1 MSGND
6 DPWFRGDA
14 PSARPPV
21 GADPFGL
28 DVGQSYRHVPEAQ
41 SRVVPPVAALI
52 SRPLSMHVAFSALL
66 LAAAL
71 ALLTALLG
79 VLTIFDLQGKVQT
92 LIGAEPSGIATVY
105 TDDYI
110 DGATLVLVFVMVA
123 VAAGFAC
130 GYLLFARAVFKGR
143 HWPRTWALPL
153 AVISLFGLFGGP
165 LITVIVVLG
174 LIAAGALWLPPSRR
188 YCDYAS
194 TRL

>member
-1 MSGND
+1 M
-6 DPWFRGDA
+6 A
-14 PSARPPV
+14 P
-21 GADPFGL
+21 
-28 DVGQSYRHVPEAQ
+28 
-41 SRVVPPVAALI
+41 LI
-52 SRPLSMHVAFSALL
+52 SRPVSMHVAFASLV
-66 LAAAL
+66 LAAVL

-79 VLTIFDLQGKVQT
+79 VLTIFDLQGKLQT

-110 DGATLVLVFVMVA
+110 DGATLVFVFVMVA
-123 VAAGFAC
+123 IAAGFAC

-143 HWPRTWALPL
+143 HWPRTWALAL

-165 LITVIVVLG
+165 LITVIVLLG
-174 LIAAGALWLPPSRR
+174 LIAVGALWLPTSRR